1 VTAIAG
7 LRIGHAEDPAA
18 KTGVTVFLP
27 DAPAVAA
34 VHVGGGAPASRET
47 DLLRPGNLVERIDAL
62 VFSGGS
68 AFGLAAADGVMH
80 WLAGRG
86 RGFAVG
92 ATRVPIVPAASLFDL
107 ANGGDKARLAAG
119 GSSIYPVLGAAA
131 CEAAVAAPTLGSVG
145 AGIGAT
151 TADLKGGFGTATVEL
166 SGGGR
171 VAAYAAVNCV
181 GRVTFGS
188 TPHFRAA
195 PFEVDGEFGG
205 LGFPSPLP
213 PDAAAIVTK
222 RPLEPQASTTL
233 ALVATDC
240 MLNRDEAQRLA
251 LSAHDGIALAV
262 YPAHTPFDG
271 DTVFALS
278 SGARALEGGPRG
290 LLELCAAATAALAR
304 AIARAVFAATPA
316 PGDRHPTWSG
326 RYGAS

>member
-1 VTAIAG
+1 VTAIDG
-7 LRIGHAEDPAA
+7 LSIGHAQDPAA

-27 DAPAVAA
+27 HAPAVAA
-34 VHVGGGAPASRET
+34 VHVAGGAPASRET
-47 DLLRPGNLVERIDAL
+47 DLLRPGNLVERIDAI

-80 WLAGRG
+80 WLAAQG

-107 ANGGDKARLAAG
+107 ANGGDKARLSAG
-119 GSSIYPVLGAAA
+119 GLSIYPALGAAA
-131 CEAAVAAPTLGSVG
+131 CEAAVASPAVGSVG

-151 TADLKGGFGTATVEL
+151 TADLKGGFGAATAEL

-181 GRVTFGS
+181 GRVTLGS

-195 PFEVDGEFGG
+195 PFEVDGELGG

-213 PDAAAIVTK
+213 PDAAAVVTK

-240 MLNRDEAQRLA
+240 ILNRDEAQRLA
-251 LSAHDGIALAV
+251 VAAHDGIALAV

-278 SGARALEGGPRG
+278 SGVRALESGPRG
-290 LLELCAAATAALAR
+290 LLELCAAATAALTR

-326 RYGAS
+326 RYGGS